1 MIGRNEVHRS
11 ISAALGTRAN
21 AMLDRLAEISS
32 QEDGLTRTYLS
43 REHRQAADV
52 VAGWMKD
59 AGMQVSIDG
68 LGTVRGRYEP
78 PNARR
83 NSDRIFLIGSHIDTV
98 VDAGRFDGMLGVVAG
113 ILAVGE
119 LQAREIELPFIVD
132 VLAFGDEEGTR
143 FPTNLLSSSGV
154 CGPIAPEEIDRVDA
168 GGVTVR
174 QALEQFH
181 SGNWGTTN
189 SARLTDMTASDPSL
203 DGLAYD
209 RDKVLGYLEMHIE
222 QGNVLEHEGL
232 AVGIVTDITGSNRY
246 TCIVQGTAGHA
257 GTVPM
262 NLRQDAFAATAELAM
277 RIEQI
282 AKSRQDV
289 SMVATVGKVS
299 IDPGAINVIP
309 GRVDFTLDLRA
320 SEDEAR
326 YEAMDLIR
334 KAAEQIGNRRG
345 VEFDFRH
352 IQEVL
357 KTPCSKMFDEKL
369 GQAFEQLNLPDF
381 RLPSGAGHDGQ
392 AMVNLTDIGMI
403 FVRCRGGVSHSPK
416 EFVEEQ
422 DMAVAIEC
430 MIATLEAFGRD

>member
-1 MIGRNEVHRS
+1 MIGRNETDRS

-21 AMLDRLAEISS
+21 AMLDALAEISA

-43 REHRQAADV
+43 REHRLAAELI
-52 VAGWMKD
+52 AGWMND
-59 AGMQVSIDG
+59 VGMQVTIDG
-68 LGTVRGRYEP
+68 LGTVRGRHEP
-78 PNARR
+78 SSTRR

-113 ILAVGE
+113 ILAVEE

-154 CGPIAPEEIDRVDA
+154 CGPIAPEEIDRIDA

-181 SGNWGTTN
+181 SGNWGATN

-246 TCIVQGTAGHA
+246 TCAVQGTAGHA

-262 NLRQDAFAATAELAM
+262 NLRQDAFAATAELAL
-277 RIEQI
+277 RIEEI

-289 SMVATVGKVS
+289 SMVATVGKISV
-299 IDPGAINVIP
+299 DPGAINVIP

-334 KAAEQIGNRRG
+334 EAADQIGIRRG
-345 VEFDFRH
+345 VAFDFRH

-357 KTPCSKMFDEKL
+357 KTPCSKMFDEKI
-369 GQAFEQLNLPDF
+369 GEAFEQLNLPGF

-416 EFVEEQ
+416 EFVEEE
-422 DMAVAIEC
+422 DMTVAIEA

>member
-1 MIGRNEVHRS
+1 MIGRSDGHATRD
-11 ISAALGTRAN
+11 ALGARAN
-21 AMLDRLAEISS
+21 AMLDTLAEISS

-43 REHRQAADV
+43 PEHRQAADL
-52 VAGWMKD
+52 VAGWMED

-68 LGTVRGRYEP
+68 LGTVRGRHEP
-78 PNARR
+78 PNERR
-83 NSDRIFLIGSHIDTV
+83 NSDKIFLIGSHIDTV

-113 ILAVGE
+113 ILAIGA
-119 LQAREIELPFIVD
+119 LQTRGIELPFTVD

-154 CGPIAPEEIDRVDA
+154 CGPIAPEEFDRTDA
-168 GGVTVR
+168 DGMTVG
-174 QALEQFH
+174 QALRQFH
-181 SGNWGTTN
+181 SGNW
-189 SARLTDMTASDPSL
+189 SASIGGEITDATATDPSL
-203 DGLAYD
+203 DDLAYD
-209 RDKVLGYLEMHIE
+209 RNTVLGYLEMHIE

-246 TCIVQGTAGHA
+246 TCAAQGAAGHA

-262 NLRQDAFAATAELAM
+262 NLRQDAFAATAELAV
-277 RIEQI
+277 RIEAI

-289 SMVATVGKVS
+289 SMVATVGKISVE
-299 IDPGAINVIP
+299 PGAINVIP

-334 KAAEQIGNRRG
+334 DAAEQIGNRRG
-345 VEFDFRH
+345 VTFDFQH

-369 GQAFEQLNLPDF
+369 GQAFDQLNLPRF

-403 FVRCRGGVSHSPK
+403 FVRCRGGISHSPK
-416 EFVEEQ
+416 EFVEEE
-422 DMAVAIEC
+422 DIAVAIEC
-430 MIATLEAFGRD
+430 MVATLEAFGRG